1 MKDFHVRMR
10 AATVKPR
17 TGKSLV
23 EMKVRDSVQD
33 YRHALREAEHL
44 MRFGVPREKAYERV
58 GLTVEQVEKRES
70 RESVK

>member
-1 MKDFHVRMR
+1 MKDCHARMR
-10 AATVKPR
+10 RTGVKPR
-17 TGKSLV
+17 PGKSLV

-44 MRFGVPREKAYERV
+44 MRFGVPREQAFARV

-70 RESVK
+70 RERAS